1 MYSELYSKYVVKE
14 IDIDYV
20 PLKIQTVL
28 FILGAVALKSTML
41 VPGNSKLFPPPQSVS
56 NCTETKNL
64 ANFILY

>member
-41 VPGNSKLFPPPQSVS
+41 VPGNSKLFPPPPIS
-56 NCTETKNL
+56 K
-64 ANFILY
+64 